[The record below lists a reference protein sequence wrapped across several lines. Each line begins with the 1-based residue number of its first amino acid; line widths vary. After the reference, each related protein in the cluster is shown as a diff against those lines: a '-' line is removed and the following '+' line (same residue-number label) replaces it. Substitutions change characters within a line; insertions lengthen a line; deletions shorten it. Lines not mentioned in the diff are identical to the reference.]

1 MFEKIISTIKKGVKK
16 ENVLFSLL
24 IALICVGWSSVSASV
39 LDIIELHFE
48 LSENTSFYPKKSAT
62 IEKKFKNSDLRF
74 VLSESEDFINTDLT
88 ELLKASD
95 REKVLT
101 NYILDGINLEQALN
115 YHYNSQ
121 GNQLNNDKAQL
132 ASCQWDLNTANT
144 NYKTALAMNQEA
156 LYTQAINQAKK
167 ARTCIG
173 EYSVSTS
180 SLTTLNHKIARYRT
194 AIQKRTQYL
203 QQNQNIII
211 KNYDMLNINKLR
223 ELQSITSALESTKK

>member
-1 MFEKIISTIKKGVKK
+1 
-16 ENVLFSLL
+16 
-24 IALICVGWSSVSASV
+24 
-39 LDIIELHFE
+39 
-48 LSENTSFYPKKSAT
+48 
-62 IEKKFKNSDLRF
+62 
-74 VLSESEDFINTDLT
+74 
-88 ELLKASD
+88 
-95 REKVLT
+95 
-101 NYILDGINLEQALN
+101 
-115 YHYNSQ
+115 
-121 GNQLNNDKAQL
+121 
-132 ASCQWDLNTANT
+132 
-144 NYKTALAMNQEA
+144 MNQEP

-180 SLTTLNHKIARYRT
+180 SLTALNNKISRYRS

>member
-39 LDIIELHFE
+39 L
-48 LSENTSFYPKKSAT
+48 
-62 IEKKFKNSDLRF
+62 
-74 VLSESEDFINTDLT
+74 
-88 ELLKASD
+88 
-95 REKVLT
+95 
-101 NYILDGINLEQALN
+101 EQALN

-121 GNQLNNDKAQL
+121 SNQLNNDKAQL

-144 NYKTALAMNQEA
+144 NYKTALAMNQEP

>member
-1 MFEKIISTIKKGVKK
+1 M
-16 ENVLFSLL
+16 
-24 IALICVGWSSVSASV
+24 
-39 LDIIELHFE
+39 
-48 LSENTSFYPKKSAT
+48 
-62 IEKKFKNSDLRF
+62 
-74 VLSESEDFINTDLT
+74 LSESEDFIKTDLT
-88 ELLKASD
+88 ELLKSSD
-95 REKVLT
+95 REKILA

-121 GNQLNNDKAQL
+121 GNQLNSDKAQL

-144 NYKTALAMNQEA
+144 NYKTALAMNQEP

-180 SLTTLNHKIARYRT
+180 SLITLNNKIARYCS
-194 AIQKRTQYL
+194 AIQKRIHYL
-203 QQNQNIII
+203 QENQNTII